1 MSLISASSI
10 AYSALRAT
18 TVQMSVAS
26 NNIAN
31 ADTDGYTTKTATKI
45 STVSGGTGNG
55 TAIADVTSSVNRY
68 VFSSLLGADSDAAAA
83 TTTATYTDALQSLL
97 GATTGG
103 DDDSGTSI
111 ANTLASLE
119 TAVTS
124 LASTPES
131 ATAKAELVDS
141 LDDVAAQLRETSAS
155 IQDLRAQADGEI
167 ADGVDTVNDALTT
180 IDALNDAIVAA
191 KSQGQSTSD
200 LEDQRNSAL
209 RTVSDYL
216 DIQTTTT
223 STGAV
228 YVYASNGTALV
239 NSSVHE
245 LSYAKAG
252 SVSADTVFDSI
263 TVDGKSID
271 DAITSG
277 SLDALM
283 TLRDE
288 TLPSAQ
294 DELDALASSLIT
306 TLNAVT
312 TDGSAVPAPTTLTG
326 TTTLSGSD
334 ALSASGSVR
343 IALVDSSGALTSYTD
358 LDLSAYSSV
367 SDLVTALDGIDGV
380 DATLNSDGTLSLASS
395 DGTSGV
401 AIGALDSA
409 VGDDSMSFS
418 SYFGF
423 NTLLT
428 GTNAASIR
436 VNSAVAADTSLVAT
450 ATLSDDATL
459 TVGKTVLTSGDT
471 SIADALSDALS
482 NEHSFAAVGGLASQ
496 TASFADYAAAI
507 VADIADQAS
516 DAATAETTKTTVQ
529 GALEST
535 LSSTTGVNL
544 DEETAKL
551 SDYETLYNAA
561 AQVISIVNE
570 LFQTLLDVVQSAG

>member
-18 TVQMSVAS
+18 SVQMSVAS

-68 VFSSLLGADSDAAAA
+68 VFASLLGADSDAAAA
-83 TTTATYTDALQSLL
+83 TTTASYTDALQSLL

-111 ANTLASLE
+111 ANTLAALE

-131 ATAKAELVDS
+131 ATAKAELVDD
-141 LDDVAAQLRETSAS
+141 LDDVASQLRATSAS
-155 IQDLRAQADGEI
+155 IQDLRAEADGEI

-191 KSQGQSTSD
+191 KSQGQSTAD
-200 LEDQRNSAL
+200 LEDQRNTAL

-263 TVDGKSID
+263 SVDGKSID

-288 TLPSAQ
+288 TLPAAQ
-294 DELDALASSLIT
+294 DELDALASSLIS

-312 TDGSAVPAPTTLTG
+312 ADGSAVPAPTTLSG
-326 TTTLSGSD
+326 TTAVDGAD
-334 ALSASGSVR
+334 AFSASGSVR

-367 SDLVTALDGIDGV
+367 SDLVAALDAIDGIN
-380 DATLNSDGTLSLASS
+380 ATIASDGTLSLASS
-395 DGTSGV
+395 DGSTGV

-409 VGDDSMSFS
+409 IGDDGTSFS

-428 GTNAASIR
+428 GSNAASIR
-436 VNSAVAADTSLVAT
+436 VVSAVAADSSLVAT

-459 TVGKTVLTSGDT
+459 TAGKTVLTSGDT
-471 SIADALSDALS
+471 SIADALSDAFS
-482 NEHSFAAVGGLASQ
+482 AEHSFAAVGGLASQ

-516 DAATAETTKTTVQ
+516 DAATAETTQTTVQ

-535 LSSTTGVNL
+535 LSSATGVNL